1 MFGKAVGLLVKWKGT
16 SPFQSGWNVEIIAK
30 SGQMVGI
37 IWKEWVKKNT
47 SWVNY

>member
-1 MFGKAVGLLVKWKGT
+1 MVGKAVGLLVKWKGT

-30 SGQMVGI
+30 SGQMVGT
-37 IWKEWVKKNT
+37 IWKERVKKNT